1 MKLFVGNL
9 SWNATEETLK
19 PLFEAFGKV
28 VSVRIVTDPYT
39 GRSKG
44 FGFVE
49 MEDEAAGDEAVRQL
63 NDSPFLNRPLRVS
76 RARQEQAG
84 GPRQGRSGGG
94 YGGSRGG
101 EGRGGEERRPRRP
114 HYEEARD
121 E

>member
-49 MEDEAAGDEAVRQL
+49 MEDESAGDEAVRQL

-84 GPRQGRSGGG
+84 APRQARSGGG
-94 YGGSRGG
+94 YGAPQRGG
-101 EGRGGEERRPRRP
+101 DERRPPRRP
-114 HYEEARD
+114 HYEESRD

>member
-19 PLFEAFGKV
+19 PLFEAFGHV

-49 MEDEAAGDEAVRQL
+49 MEDEAACDEAVRQL

-76 RARQEQAG
+76 RARQEQPGA
-84 GPRQGRSGGG
+84 RQGRSGGG
-94 YGGSRGG
+94 YGGQ
-101 EGRGGEERRPRRP
+101 RGGEERRPPRRQ
-114 HYEEARD
+114 HFEETS
-121 E
+121 EE

>member
-1 MKLFVGNL
+1 METKLYVGNL
-9 SWNATEETLK
+9 SHDLDNSELRNVFQQYGE
-19 PLFEAFGKV
+19 V
-28 VSVRIVTDPYT
+28 VSAQIIMDRDT

-76 RARQEQAG
+76 RARQEQGG

-94 YGGSRGG
+94 YGGQRGG
-101 EGRGGEERRPRRP
+101 DERRPSRRP
-114 HYEEARD
+114 HYEEAHD
-121 E
+121 D

>member
-84 GPRQGRSGGG
+84 GPRQGGRTGG
-94 YGGSRGG
+94 YGP
-101 EGRGGEERRPRRP
+101 RGGEERRPQRRP
-114 HYEEARD
+114 HFEEAH
-121 E
+121 EE